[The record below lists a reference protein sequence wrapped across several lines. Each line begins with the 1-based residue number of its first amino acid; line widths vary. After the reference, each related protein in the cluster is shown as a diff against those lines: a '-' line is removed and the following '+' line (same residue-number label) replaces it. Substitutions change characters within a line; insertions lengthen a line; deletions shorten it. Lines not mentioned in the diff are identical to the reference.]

1 VVHELDGLAI
11 KGVVRFPNRRSPPR
25 MASHPAVAFSSV
37 DRAAGRLVVWLC
49 LIGVLIPAADVL
61 FYVAGAKF
69 TVGRLA
75 VAALLIPAIITMVR
89 GRKLLTADVLA
100 LALGAWMLI
109 AAIEVGG
116 RATISSAG
124 AESLEFVAGYFAAR
138 AFIYGPVALSDFAG
152 GLKVVL
158 VLVILMATVEHAT
171 GRLVVH
177 EMFAS
182 AFHTI
187 PPDAQFRNGFVRAM
201 ATFDHAILF
210 GAFCAFCGII
220 LLYAN
225 PNPFK
230 RAFWVG
236 LAAYGC
242 LLSLSSSAVMAI
254 VIAIAIFIFDR
265 TMWRY
270 PWRWGLLWSLAAL
283 PLLGLSA
290 VSQHPLHWIISHLT
304 YDPVSGFFRLMIWDG
319 AIEKIGQSPL
329 VGYGFHLLG
338 NEILDA
344 TVDSVWLVSA
354 LRFGVPAVVLLI
366 LVSIA
371 AWRSVPHKPS
381 GHPAIVVMERMS
393 TGFTMVL
400 GMYMFVGL
408 TVHFWNYMWI
418 FWGICIGTRA
428 SVREWFLTY
437 AR

>member
-1 VVHELDGLAI
+1 VLHELDGRAI
-11 KGVVRFPNRRSPPR
+11 KGTVRFSNRPSPRLAPH
-25 MASHPAVAFSSV
+25 AAPTYGSI
-37 DRAAGRLVVWLC
+37 DRTTGRFIIWLC
-49 LIGVLIPAADVL
+49 LIGALIPAADIV

-75 VAALLIPAIITMVR
+75 VAALLFPAVITMAR

-100 LALGAWMLI
+100 VALGSWMLI
-109 AAIEVGG
+109 AAIDVGG

-124 AESLEFVAGYFAAR
+124 AEGLEFVAGYFAAR

-152 GLKVVL
+152 ALKVVL
-158 VLVILMATVEHAT
+158 LVVILMATAEHAT
-171 GRLVVH
+171 GRLIVH

-182 AFHTI
+182 IFHTI
-187 PPDAQFRNGFVRAM
+187 PPDAQFRNGSIRAM

-210 GAFCAFCGII
+210 GAFCAFCGMIF
-220 LLYAN
+220 LYAN
-225 PNPFK
+225 PNSFK
-230 RAFWVG
+230 RALWVG

-254 VIAIAIFIFDR
+254 VLAVMIYIFDR
-265 TMWRY
+265 AMRRY
-270 PWRWGLLWSLAAL
+270 PWRWSLLWGLAIV

-304 YDPVSGFFRLMIWDG
+304 YDPVSGFFRLMIWD
-319 AIEKIGQSPL
+319 AAFEKIGQSPL

-338 NEILDA
+338 NDILDA
-344 TVDSVWLVSA
+344 TVDSVWLVYA
-354 LRFGVPAVVLLI
+354 LRFGLPAVALLI
-366 LVSIA
+366 LASMA
-371 AWRSVPHKPS
+371 AWRAVPHKPS
-381 GHPAIVVMERMS
+381 GHPVIVVMERMS

-400 GMYMFVGL
+400 GMFMFVGL